1 MQLDLDDKALA
12 CQTVSS
18 TSLQSAGKC
27 QIYATVIVHHIN
39 GFDRSLS
46 IEIVTRLLLLLD
58 SLKLLNVLAWACY
71 LNWLTIFYHKTRFKT
86 RKWVIWFDACTTYIL
101 FQLSLAVSLLC
112 IQREHLFLSIC
123 ADNASLTPPLSLS
136 LSLSLSH
143 AHTWCNH
150 TCTSTHKRIFMHLS
164 KCMHTRVIYAGTHT
178 NMHLILNILVRWLK
192 GKSNSSQQRELLA
205 TQRFKRYHTVSRTG
219 YCCRCNRQEE
229 TWQSCLCGICIF
241 RIWSPGRQ
249 VYTTIA
255 LA

>member
-1 MQLDLDDKALA
+1 MHVQH
-12 CQTVSS
+12 TFFFSS
-18 TSLQSAGKC
+18 VLRSHSCAFRENIFFYPYA
-27 QIYATVIVHHIN
+27 QIMP
-39 GFDRSLS
+39 LS
-46 IEIVTRLLLLLD
+46 P
-58 SLKLLNVLAWACY
+58 
-71 LNWLTIFYHKTRFKT
+71 H
-86 RKWVIWFDACTTYIL
+86 
-101 FQLSLAVSLLC
+101 
-112 IQREHLFLSIC
+112 
-123 ADNASLTPPLSLS
+123 LSLS